1 MCVIY
6 VHSVANVVSLMQLSE
21 KYRVARVVCLLHM
34 FAMYGRKCGQPA
46 EDVLN
51 TVQYRQKKL
60 RQQPNFCP
68 FLTERPEKTRADIK
82 HLFADLCSVVH
93 LVL

>member
-21 KYRVARVVCLLHM
+21 KYRVARVVGLLHM

-51 TVQYRQKKL
+51 TVQYIQ
-60 RQQPNFCP
+60 
-68 FLTERPEKTRADIK
+68 
-82 HLFADLCSVVH
+82 
-93 LVL
+93 